1 MCIVPSPITIVLCPG
16 ETEEI
21 MPKKRKI
28 RFILEAIIVFVFV
41 AALSSIAVPEIE
53 QMINNDQEELR
64 VQELND
70 IQGAVAEMLA
80 DSPSGTLVPVGPT
93 QDMEQVQTDDPSPLI
108 LENYLSS
115 NGDFIIKSDC
125 YYIFTADGQVTQ
137 NCP

>member
-1 MCIVPSPITIVLCPG
+1 MCIVPSAITIVLYPG
-16 ETEEI
+16 KAEEI
-21 MPKKRKI
+21 MPRKRKI

-80 DSPSGTLVPVGPT
+80 DSPSGSLIPVGPT
-93 QDMEQVQTDDPSPLI
+93 RDMEQVRTSDAIPLI

-115 NGDFIIKSDC
+115 NGDFTIKSDC
-125 YYIFTADGQVTQ
+125 YYIFTIDGQVTQ